1 MTAQE
6 TAWQTAE
13 AAAASLAP
21 DADVFGSVDAAGLG
35 SSTFS
40 VLRRAAAKPTA
51 TASAAMRF
59 WTSMAMAGPV
69 AAARWMGMDAPP
81 PVPVPD
87 RDKRFAD
94 PAWTDNPAFYAIRQA
109 HLATSRLVSDL
120 LEAGSGNA
128 VDDAKA
134 ALATGFLMDA
144 LAPTNF
150 LLTNPAALKRM
161 FETGGASLVAG
172 ASHFVDDM
180 LNNHGRPRQ
189 VDTRPFRVGENLAA
203 TPGKV
208 VFKNELMELIQ
219 YAPQTPKVHAIPVL
233 ASPPWINKYYVM
245 DLAPGRSFLEWAV
258 QHERTVFAISYRN
271 PDPSM
276 GGTTL
281 DDYLIHGPREA
292 LDVIAEITGAPKID
306 IIGLCLGGALTAML
320 AAYLAEKGD
329 DRIGSITLLNTLLD
343 YSEPGVLGAFT
354 DEKTVRRLEKQ
365 MAEKGVLEASQ
376 MAGTFDM
383 LRANDLI
390 FNYVVSNWLMGQE
403 PPAFDIL
410 AWNGDSTRMPS
421 AMHSFY
427 LRSLYMRNELA
438 RGELE
443 LLGQQLSL
451 SSVKSDTY
459 VVGAINDHIVPWHG
473 SYKTCGLIGG
483 HVRYVLSSGGHIA
496 GIVNPPGPKAWHE
509 ATGDDTAALSTRK
522 PGAAATPSKTARGGR
537 TGPPGPNPARARS
550 SSRRTWA
557 AGSTRPSRTLLGST
571 CSADRGYLPACT
583 TPNGVNT
590 MADMNG
596 QVALVTGGIRGIGLA
611 ICERLM
617 NRGVRVAAGY
627 SSNTEAARQFADKY
641 ADRGVSIHQGN
652 IGRHDDCAR
661 VIDEVLSQHGHL
673 DILVNNAG
681 MTVDKTVRKMS
692 WQEWDH
698 VIHVNLSG
706 AFYLSQGDPADHARP
721 RLRPHHQHLLGD
733 RLVRR
738 VRPGQLRVG
747 QVRAVR
753 VDDEPGPGDR
763 GEGHHGQRG
772 HPRLHHHRHD
782 RCGAR

>member
-1 MTAQE
+1 MTAQD
-6 TAWQTAE
+6 TAWQAAE
-13 AAAASLAP
+13 SAAAALAP
-21 DADVFGSVDAAGLG
+21 DADALASVDAAGLG
-35 SSTFS
+35 SSTFA
-40 VLRRAAAKPTA
+40 VLRRAAAKPSA
-51 TASAAMRF
+51 TASAAMRY
-59 WTSMAMAGPV
+59 WTSVAMAGPV

-81 PVPVPD
+81 PVPVPES
-87 RDKRFAD
+87 DKRFAD
-94 PAWTDNPAFYAIRQA
+94 RTWADNPAFFAVRQA
-109 HLATSRLVSDL
+109 HLATSRLMSDL
-120 LEAGSGNA
+120 LAAGSGDA

-134 ALATGFLMDA
+134 ALATGFLLDA

-150 LLTNPAALKRM
+150 LPTNPAALKRM

-180 LNNHGRPRQ
+180 LNNGGRPRQ

-208 VFKNELMELIQ
+208 VFKNDLMELIQ
-219 YAPQTPKVHAIPVL
+219 YAPQTPKVRAVPVL

-245 DLAPGRSFLEWAV
+245 DLAPGRSFLEWAI

-271 PDPSM
+271 PDSSM

-320 AAYLAEKGD
+320 AAYLTEKGD

-365 MAEKGVLEASQ
+365 MAEKGVLEGSQ

-410 AWNGDSTRMPS
+410 AWNGDSTRMPA

-451 SSVKSDTY
+451 SSVTNDTY

-473 SYKTCGLIGG
+473 SYKTGGLMGG
-483 HVRYVLSSGGHIA
+483 NVRYVLSSGGHIA
-496 GIVNPPGPKAWHE
+496 GIVNPPGPKAW
-509 ATGDDTAALSTRK
+509 
-522 PGAAATPSKTARGGR
+522 
-537 TGPPGPNPARARS
+537 
-550 SSRRTWA
+550 
-557 AGSTRPSRTLLGST
+557 
-571 CSADRGYLPACT
+571 Y
-583 TPNGVNT
+583 
-590 MADMNG
+590 
-596 QVALVTGGIRGIGLA
+596 
-611 ICERLM
+611 
-617 NRGVRVAAGY
+617 
-627 SSNTEAARQFADKY
+627 EAADDNGADAEGWRAANSKHRGSWWEDWTTWSDSRAGAHIKPPHMGSRQHPAIAD
-641 ADRGVSIHQGN
+641 A
-652 IGRHDDCAR
+652 
-661 VIDEVLSQHGHL
+661 
-673 DILVNNAG
+673 
-681 MTVDKTVRKMS
+681 
-692 WQEWDH
+692 
-698 VIHVNLSG
+698 
-706 AFYLSQGDPADHARP
+706 
-721 RLRPHHQHLLGD
+721 
-733 RLVRR
+733 
-738 VRPGQLRVG
+738 PGEYVFG
-747 QVRAVR
+747 
-753 VDDEPGPGDR
+753 
-763 GEGHHGQRG
+763 
-772 HPRLHHHRHD
+772 
-782 RCGAR
+782 

>member
-6 TAWQTAE
+6 KAWQAAE
-13 AAAASLAP
+13 SAAAVLAP
-21 DADVFGSVDAAGLG
+21 DADMFGSVDAAGLG
-35 SSTFS
+35 ASTFS
-40 VLRRAAAKPTA
+40 VLRRAATKPTA

-81 PVPVPD
+81 PVPVPE

-94 PAWTDNPAFYAIRQA
+94 KTWTDNPAFYALRQV

-134 ALATGFLMDA
+134 ALATGFLLDA

-150 LLTNPAALKRM
+150 LPTNPAALKRV

-172 ASHFVDDM
+172 TSHFVDDM
-180 LNNHGRPRQ
+180 LNNQGRPRQ

-208 VFKNELMELIQ
+208 VFRNDLMELIQ
-219 YAPQTPKVHAIPVL
+219 YAPQTPKVHEIPVL

-258 QHERTVFAISYRN
+258 KHERTVFAISYRN
-271 PDPSM
+271 PDASM

-292 LDVIAEITGAPKID
+292 LDVVAEITGSPKVD

-343 YSEPGVLGAFT
+343 YGEPGVLGAFT

-365 MAEKGVLEASQ
+365 MADKGVLEASQ

-443 LLGQQLSL
+443 LVGQRLSL
-451 SSVKSDTY
+451 SSVKNDTY

-473 SYKTCGLIGG
+473 SYKTCGLMGG
-483 HVRYVLSSGGHIA
+483 QVRYVLSSGGHIA

-509 ATGDDTAALSTRK
+509 AADCAGGDAEAW
-522 PGAAATPSKTARGGR
+522 
-537 TGPPGPNPARARS
+537 RA
-550 SSRRTWA
+550 
-557 AGSTRPSRTLLGST
+557 
-571 CSADRGYLPACT
+571 
-583 TPNGVNT
+583 
-590 MADMNG
+590 
-596 QVALVTGGIRGIGLA
+596 
-611 ICERLM
+611 
-617 NRGVRVAAGY
+617 
-627 SSNTEAARQFADKY
+627 SNTK
-641 ADRGVSIHQGN
+641 
-652 IGRHDDCAR
+652 
-661 VIDEVLSQHGHL
+661 
-673 DILVNNAG
+673 
-681 MTVDKTVRKMS
+681 
-692 WQEWDH
+692 
-698 VIHVNLSG
+698 
-706 AFYLSQGDPADHARP
+706 
-721 RLRPHHQHLLGD
+721 
-733 RLVRR
+733 
-738 VRPGQLRVG
+738 
-747 QVRAVR
+747 
-753 VDDEPGPGDR
+753 
-763 GEGHHGQRG
+763 QRG
-772 HPRLHHHRHD
+772 SWWEDWTTWSESRAGALIKPPHMGSKQHPAIAD
-782 RCGAR
+782 APGEYVFG

>member
-1 MTAQE
+1 MDMTGQE
-6 TAWQTAE
+6 SAWQAGE
-13 AAAASLAP
+13 AAAGALGP
-21 DADVFGSVDAAGLG
+21 DADVFGSMDAAGLG
-35 SSTFS
+35 SSTLS

-51 TASAAMRF
+51 AASAAMRF
-59 WTSMAMAGPV
+59 WTSVAMAGPT

-81 PVPVPD
+81 PVPVPEK
-87 RDKRFAD
+87 DKRFAD
-94 PAWTDNPAFYAIRQA
+94 PSWNDNPAFFALRQA
-109 HLATSRLVSDL
+109 HLATTRLFSDL
-120 LEAGSGNA
+120 LAAGAGDA

-134 ALATGFLMDA
+134 ALATGFLLDA

-150 LLTNPAALKRM
+150 LLTNPAALKRA

-172 ASHFVDDM
+172 ASHFVDDV
-180 LNNHGRPRQ
+180 LNNNGRPRQ
-189 VDTRPFRVGENLAA
+189 VDTRPFRVGENMAA

-208 VFKNELMELIQ
+208 VFKNDLMELIQ
-219 YAPQTPKVHAIPVL
+219 YAPQTPKVHAVPVL

-258 QHERTVFAISYRN
+258 KHQRTVFAISYRN
-271 PDPSM
+271 PDASM

-292 LDVIAEITGAPKID
+292 LDVISEITGSPKID

-365 MAEKGVLEASQ
+365 MAEKGVLDASQ

-390 FNYVVSNWLMGQE
+390 FSYVVSNWLMGQE

-451 SSVKSDTY
+451 STVKNDTY
-459 VVGAINDHIVPWHG
+459 VVGAINDHIVPWHA
-473 SYKTCGLIGG
+473 SYKTIGLMGG
-483 HVRYVLSSGGHIA
+483 KVRYVLSSGGHIA

-509 ATGDDTAALSTRK
+509 ATDENHPVPRDPETWRRSGTKHNGSWWEDWTVWSESRAGELVKPPHMGSRKHPALADA
-522 PGAAATPSKTARGGR
+522 PGEYVFG
-537 TGPPGPNPARARS
+537 
-550 SSRRTWA
+550 
-557 AGSTRPSRTLLGST
+557 
-571 CSADRGYLPACT
+571 
-583 TPNGVNT
+583 
-590 MADMNG
+590 
-596 QVALVTGGIRGIGLA
+596 
-611 ICERLM
+611 
-617 NRGVRVAAGY
+617 
-627 SSNTEAARQFADKY
+627 
-641 ADRGVSIHQGN
+641 
-652 IGRHDDCAR
+652 
-661 VIDEVLSQHGHL
+661 
-673 DILVNNAG
+673 
-681 MTVDKTVRKMS
+681 
-692 WQEWDH
+692 
-698 VIHVNLSG
+698 
-706 AFYLSQGDPADHARP
+706 
-721 RLRPHHQHLLGD
+721 
-733 RLVRR
+733 
-738 VRPGQLRVG
+738 
-747 QVRAVR
+747 
-753 VDDEPGPGDR
+753 
-763 GEGHHGQRG
+763 
-772 HPRLHHHRHD
+772 
-782 RCGAR
+782 